1 VSALLCDIRQVQ
13 TLHLMDL
20 LHVLTIVCVL
30 VFIARVYT
38 SSTAQHY
45 AVELRNWILAI
56 LLNSDSVKVCT
67 SALYVVRICALVK
80 CC

>member
-1 VSALLCDIRQVQ
+1 MPVCE
-13 TLHLMDL
+13 TLQIMDL
-20 LHVLTIVCVL
+20 LHELTIVCVL
-30 VFIARVYT
+30 VFIACVYT

-67 SALYVVRICALVK
+67 SALYVARTFAPVK